1 LLAGLIWFLS
11 GPILD
16 SSSPSRNFGV
26 ALSGA
31 DPIIAAAGD
40 IACDPSDSNFNGGNG
55 SPSACR
61 DKYTSDLLV
70 NAGLAAVLTLG
81 DNQYYC
87 GGYQAFL
94 RSYNLSWG
102 RVNSITR
109 PSVGDLEYFTSGGQI
124 ARADAGALATPLR
137 GRW

>member
-1 LLAGLIWFLS
+1 VLLLVGLIWCLS
-11 GPILD
+11 GPIRD
-16 SSSPSRNFGV
+16 SSSPSRYSRV

-61 DKYTSDLLV
+61 EKYTSDLLV

-87 GGYQAFL
+87 GGYRAFL
-94 RSYNLSWG
+94 RSYDLSWG
-102 RVNSITR
+102 RVKSITY
-109 PSVGDLEYFTSGGQI
+109 PSVGDHEYFTSGGTDCPK
-124 ARADAGALATPLR
+124 ANAGAA
-137 GRW
+137 G